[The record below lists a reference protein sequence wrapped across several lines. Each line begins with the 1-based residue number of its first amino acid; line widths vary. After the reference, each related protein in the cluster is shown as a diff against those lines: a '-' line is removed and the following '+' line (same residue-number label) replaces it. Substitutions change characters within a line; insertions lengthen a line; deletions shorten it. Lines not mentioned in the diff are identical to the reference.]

1 MEVAGMEQIIEM
13 KSVSKVYHGKKAVD
27 DISFTIGKGSVTAIL
42 GPNGAGKSTMIAM
55 LLGLIEPS
63 VGQVTVFGLTPKDS
77 RVREKI
83 GAMLQEVSVM
93 DRLKV
98 HEIISL
104 IRSYYDQP
112 MAAEE
117 LYAATGL
124 AQSDLKRYAEKLS
137 GGQKRSLG
145 FALAL
150 AGNPD
155 LLFLDEPTVGLDT
168 TARRRFWETVRGLAA
183 QGKTILFTTHYLQ
196 EAEDIA
202 DRILLFSRGTLV
214 ADGSPDEIKSRLVR
228 RSLSFLPAG
237 DSAKLQEQL
246 RQLEPINEVSDKDG
260 RIQVTTEDTD
270 EALRA
275 IFTGGLGVKDVR
287 IDQGRLDA
295 AFEQLT
301 GEPGEA
307 EGL

>member
-1 MEVAGMEQIIEM
+1 MEHVIELEQ
-13 KSVSKVYHGKKAVD
+13 VSKVCHGKKAVD
-27 DISFTIGKGSVTAIL
+27 GISFTIGKGSITAIL
-42 GPNGAGKSTMIAM
+42 GPNGAGKTTMLAM
-55 LLGLIEPS
+55 LLGLTEPTE
-63 VGQVTVFGLTPKDS
+63 GRIRVFGQPPKHS
-77 RVREKI
+77 AVRERT

-104 IRSYYDQP
+104 IRSYYPQP
-112 MAAEE
+112 MAKED

-124 AQSDLKRYAEKLS
+124 APADLKRYAEKLS

-183 QGKTILFTTHYLQ
+183 EGKTILFTTHYLQ

-214 ADGSPDEIKSRLVR
+214 ADGSPEEIKSRLVR

-237 DSAKLQEQL
+237 DAGELRKQLEQL
-246 RQLEPINEVSDKDG
+246 AVIGEISDRDG
-260 RIQVTTEDTD
+260 RIHVTTENTD

-275 IFTGGLGVKDVR
+275 IFTGGLEVKDVV

-301 GEPGEA
+301 GDPGEA
-307 EGL
+307 VQL